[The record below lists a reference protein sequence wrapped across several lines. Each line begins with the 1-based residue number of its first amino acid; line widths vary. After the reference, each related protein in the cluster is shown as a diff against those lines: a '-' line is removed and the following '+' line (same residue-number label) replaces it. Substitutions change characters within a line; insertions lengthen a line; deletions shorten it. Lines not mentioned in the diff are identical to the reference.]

1 MIKYF
6 LNKFYPL
13 RLLGLL
19 GGLFAFVL
27 ILNLKIDAAQPL
39 IGRTLAVAV
48 LMAVWWITEAVPIA
62 ATALLPIVLFPLLGI
77 SDGKTVSSAYANHII
92 FLFIGGF
99 IMALAM
105 ERHNLHKRI
114 ALRVLMWTGP
124 GYNRLLLGF
133 MFSTAFL
140 SMWMSNTATVMM
152 MLPIANSIILKFE
165 DDEGKENVKRI
176 SIGLMLGI
184 AYSAS
189 AGGIATLIGTP
200 PNPAFTKIFAIM
212 FPAAPEISFSQWM
225 LFGFPVSIF
234 MLFFSWLLISR
245 MYRPKNKMKANVSV
259 FRTQYKELGK
269 MRFEELVVLVAFV
282 LLAVL
287 WISRSGFDFGTVVIP
302 GWASVFG
309 NPKYINDGTV
319 AIGMALILFLIP
331 SNFKKGDRILELNVL
346 NKLPWGI
353 IILFGG
359 GFALA
364 GGFVDS
370 GLSLWMGEKL
380 KAIGQ
385 LDPIVII
392 FIIALFMSFLTEIT
406 SNTATT
412 QILLPVLAGL
422 AISIKINPYLLML
435 PATVAASLAFMLPVA
450 TPPNAIVFGSGR
462 LKIAD
467 MVKTGF
473 WLNMIGVFITTLVS
487 YYWGQYVFNIDVGSL
502 PVWMNM

>member
-1 MIKYF
+1 MINNIFAKY
-6 LNKFYPL
+6 YPL
-13 RLLGLL
+13 RLTGLI
-19 GGLFAFVL
+19 GGLFLFFL
-27 ILNLKIDAAQPL
+27 ILYLNIDPEKPV
-39 IGRTLAVAV
+39 IGRTMAVAA
-48 LMAVWWITEAVPIA
+48 LMAVWWITEAIPIA
-62 ATALLPIVLFPLLGI
+62 ATALLPLVLFPLLGV
-77 SDGKTVSSAYANHII
+77 SDGKSIASNYANNII

-114 ALRVLMWTGP
+114 ALKVLIHTGT
-124 GYNRLLLGF
+124 GANRLLFGF
-133 MFSTAFL
+133 MSATAFL

-152 MLPIANSIILKFE
+152 MLPIANSIILKLE
-165 DDEGKENVKRI
+165 EDEGKENIKNLGI
-176 SIGLMLGI
+176 ALLLGI

-200 PNPAFTKIFAIM
+200 PNPAFVKIYSIM
-212 FPAAPEISFSQWM
+212 FPNAAEISFSQWM

-234 MLFFSWLLISR
+234 MILAAWFVITR
-245 MYRPKNKMKANVSV
+245 IYRSQHKITGSTEIFKEK
-259 FRTQYKELGK
+259 YKELGK
-269 MRFEELVVLVAFV
+269 LHFEERVVLYAFIA
-282 LLAVL
+282 LALL
-287 WISRSGFDFGTVVIP
+287 WITRSGFDFGSVKIP
-302 GWASVFG
+302 GWSSVFT

-319 AIGMALILFLIP
+319 AIAVSLLLFIIP
-331 SNFKKGDRILELNVL
+331 STRERGDRILALNVL
-346 NKLPWGI
+346 NQLPWGI

-380 KAIGQ
+380 KAIGH
-385 LDPIVII
+385 LPPFALI

-422 AISIKINPYLLML
+422 AVSIQVNPLLLML

-450 TPPNAIVFGSGR
+450 TPPNAIVFSTGK
-462 LKIAD
+462 LKIRH
-467 MVKTGF
+467 MMRTGF
-473 WLNMIGVFITTLVS
+473 WLNMIGVIITTLFS
-487 YYWGQYVFNIDVGSL
+487 YFWAQYVFD
-502 PVWMNM
+502 M